1 MRTMKRKSYRLD
13 TKQKGEMP
21 IGQMLL
27 LGLITIPLITL
38 LIVFKDEVTQ
48 YVLSESETMFDTPVW
63 VMDKD
68 E

>member
-1 MRTMKRKSYRLD
+1 MKKQRLNS
-13 TKQKGEMP
+13 KLQKGEMP
-21 IGQMLL
+21 IGQILL

-38 LIVFKDEVTQ
+38 LIIFKDEVTQ
-48 YVLSESETMFDTPVW
+48 YVTSESETMFDTPVW